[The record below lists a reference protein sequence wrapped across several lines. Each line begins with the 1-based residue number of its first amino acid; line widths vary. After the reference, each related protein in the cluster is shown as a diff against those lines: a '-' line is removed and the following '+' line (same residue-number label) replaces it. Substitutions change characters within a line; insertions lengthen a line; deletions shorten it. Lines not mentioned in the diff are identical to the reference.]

1 MSTPNAVLDSSSDR
15 DHKDPSLGIEQNVA
29 PSEEQV
35 KPVSRFTRWYRSP
48 LFNVIIVGLISFTQ
62 PGIWNAL
69 NNTGAGGQQE
79 PYLVNGANS
88 LTFGIMVFGCS
99 LFGILANKI
108 GLKWV
113 LIIGT
118 LGYAPY
124 SAALYTNNRYGVE
137 WFVLFGGATCGI
149 AASALWA
156 SEGAIALGYADVK
169 DRGKFTGIWLGLRE
183 LGQLIGSSIQLSL
196 NVNSGK
202 RGRVGYTTYLK
213 KVIRS
218 NGTRLPHTKTNKS
231 VKDQFKKWVSL
242 LKRKQFYLLIPILVG
257 FNWNSTYL
265 GIYLVNY
272 FSVRSRALASLTSGI
287 AATAANIFWGWFF
300 DLKVVGQ
307 PQLARITWA
316 FLAVF
321 HDGLVWMAVC
331 YGVGISRRQP
341 SRDSG
346 LGSPKLRFMNESHYM
361 FVYWILGTFF
371 DDVETLTLAVGL
383 VRSFESLGSCLAF
396 GVGAAKVAPLTNL
409 IVAFVMFCISLPS
422 TSFAVFLVP
431 ERPSENALGKDDD
444 SSE

>member
-1 MSTPNAVLDSSSDR
+1 MSAVIDNGSD
-15 DHKDPSLGIEQNVA
+15 KDQPVKDVAQEVPEQ
-29 PSEEQV
+29 S

-99 LFGILANKI
+99 LFSILANKI

-113 LIIGT
+113 LVIGT

-137 WFVLFGGATCGI
+137 WFVLLGGATCGI
-149 AASALWA
+149 GASALWA
-156 SEGAIALGYADVK
+156 SEGAIALGYGDVK
-169 DRGKFTGIWLGLRE
+169 DRGKFRTLAVTIVAGIWLGLRE

-196 NVNSGK
+196 NVDSGK
-202 RGRVGYTTYLK
+202 RGRVGYTTYLVLIALQCLGLPLAFLISPPH

-218 NGTRLPHTKTNKS
+218 DGSKLPSTKTNKS
-231 VKDQFKKWVSL
+231 IAEQFRKWGAL
-242 LKRKQFYLLIPILVG
+242 IQRKQFFLLIPMLVG

-272 FSVRSRALASLTSGI
+272 FSVRSRALASLTSGV

-300 DLKVVGQ
+300 DL
-307 PQLARITWA
+307 
-316 FLAVF
+316 
-321 HDGLVWMAVC
+321 
-331 YGVGISRRQP
+331 
-341 SRDSG
+341 
-346 LGSPKLRFMNESHYM
+346 
-361 FVYWILGTFF
+361 
-371 DDVETLTLAVGL
+371 
-383 VRSFESLGSCLAF
+383 
-396 GVGAAKVAPLTNL
+396 
-409 IVAFVMFCISLPS
+409 
-422 TSFAVFLVP
+422 
-431 ERPSENALGKDDD
+431 
-444 SSE
+444 

>member
-1 MSTPNAVLDSSSDR
+1 MATDHAPIDSSSDR
-15 DHKDPSLGIEQNVA
+15 DHGIKQVSLGVEQNVT
-29 PSEEQV
+29 SEEHA
-35 KPVSRFTRWYRSP
+35 KPLSRFTRWYRSP
-48 LFNVIIVGLISFTQ
+48 LFNVIVVGLISFTQ

-108 GLKWV
+108 GLKTV
-113 LIIGT
+113 LILGT

-196 NVNSGK
+196 NVKSGQ
-202 RGRVGYTTYLK
+202 RGRVGYNTYLVLIALQCLGLPLALLISPPE
-213 KVIRS
+213 KVIRPDGS
-218 NGTRLPHTKTNKS
+218 KLPHTKTNKS
-231 VKDQFKKWVSL
+231 IKDQFKKWFVL
-242 LKRKQFYLLIPILVG
+242 LKRKQFYLLVPILVG

-265 GIYLVNY
+265 GLYLVNY

-287 AATAANIFWGWFF
+287 AATFANIFWGWFF
-300 DLKVVGQ
+300 DLKTFSR
-307 PQLARITWA
+307 PQLARITWC
-316 FLAVF
+316 FL
-321 HDGLVWMAVC
+321 
-331 YGVGISRRQP
+331 GI
-341 SRDSG
+341 
-346 LGSPKLRFMNESHYM
+346 FMTALFGWQFAMELEYRKADPP
-361 FVYWILGTFF
+361 V
-371 DDVETLTLAVGL
+371 TLDWDLPG
-383 VRSFESLGSCLAF
+383 F
-396 GVGAAKVAPLTNL
+396 GRG
-409 IVAFVMFCISLPS
+409 
-422 TSFAVFLVP
+422 FAVQVLLRYGSLLTSP
-431 ERPSENALGKDDD
+431 RIWLTTAAS
-444 SSE
+444 